1 MLAESS
7 AAAQTGKGET
17 LDEPR
22 YAQWSE
28 EFDDS
33 DADDSDEE
41 GSNDTSG
48 SPVGVFSLF
57 FVHHAE
63 ERHRYNYN
71 DVSSEA

>member
-1 MLAESS
+1 MVVESS

-33 DADDSDEE
+33 DVDDSNDEE
-41 GSNDTSG
+41 NSDASG
-48 SPVGVFSLF
+48 SLVGLF
-57 FVHHAE
+57 F
-63 ERHRYNYN
+63 N
-71 DVSSEA
+71 